1 MSSIGLF
8 NQRRAQAIAL
18 RRAGRSRR
26 DIKEILG
33 ITSNA
38 TLDRALRGEP
48 PPAWTLRPRATG
60 LRARARDL
68 RAQGLDYDDIAA
80 ARGVSKSSVSLWVR
94 DMPRPE
100 RLSYEECRKRSA
112 EGSRLY
118 REAERP
124 AREARRKAVRDEAAA
139 EIGALTTREVII
151 AGAIAYWCEGS
162 KSKPYRRSEGV
173 EFINSDPSV
182 IVFFLRFLSQAGV
195 ELSRLRFRLYI
206 HVSADVAAAEG
217 YWLAVTGADPSQFL
231 KPLLKTHNPRTVR
244 KNVGDDYHGCLRI
257 NVSQSAGLYRRIEG
271 WARHHGGHGR

>member
-1 MSSIGLF
+1 MRLSLPALPVAAGWAPGSSVEVSAVTASLTNMSSIGLF

-100 RLSYEECRKRSA
+100 RLSYEGGSATRNAGSGQPRAHGCTGRPSDLPGKPGGRRSA
-112 EGSRLY
+112 TRRLP
-118 REAERP
+118 RS
-124 AREARRKAVRDEAAA
+124 AR
-139 EIGALTTREVII
+139 
-151 AGAIAYWCEGS
+151 
-162 KSKPYRRSEGV
+162 
-173 EFINSDPSV
+173 
-182 IVFFLRFLSQAGV
+182 
-195 ELSRLRFRLYI
+195 
-206 HVSADVAAAEG
+206 
-217 YWLAVTGADPSQFL
+217 
-231 KPLLKTHNPRTVR
+231 
-244 KNVGDDYHGCLRI
+244 
-257 NVSQSAGLYRRIEG
+257 
-271 WARHHGGHGR
+271 